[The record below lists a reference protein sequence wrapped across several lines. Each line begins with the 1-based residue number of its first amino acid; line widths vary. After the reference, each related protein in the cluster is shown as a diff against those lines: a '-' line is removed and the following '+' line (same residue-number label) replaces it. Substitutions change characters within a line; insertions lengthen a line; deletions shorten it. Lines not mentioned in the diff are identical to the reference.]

1 MKLVMT
7 VHLAVPIHPERLSH
21 ICPRMLA
28 TPHPRKGR
36 NNVPV
41 ITQDRM
47 LRTQKKYNL
56 LHKIDKT
63 LNSGDRIGV
72 H

>member
-21 ICPRMLA
+21 ICPKMLA
-28 TPHPRKGR
+28 TPRPRKDR

-41 ITQDRM
+41 INQDWM
-47 LRTQKKYNL
+47 LRTP
-56 LHKIDKT
+56 KIRT
-63 LNSGDRIGV
+63 YFIG
-72 H
+72 